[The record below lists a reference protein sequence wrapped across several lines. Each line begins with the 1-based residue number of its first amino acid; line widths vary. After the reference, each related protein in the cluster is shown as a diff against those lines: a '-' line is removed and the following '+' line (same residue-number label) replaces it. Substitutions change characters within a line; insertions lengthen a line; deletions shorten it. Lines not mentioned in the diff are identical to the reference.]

1 MRSVRLL
8 AIFGLVAGLAA
19 PALAD
24 FEPITDESEF
34 TSLIRENRLTRLG
47 IDLTVTPDGRIDGRA
62 FGRPVTG
69 NWAWQG
75 DYFCRDLTWGER
87 DFGYNCQEVARNG
100 NSLRFTSD
108 RGRGQSAELTL
119 R

>member
-1 MRSVRLL
+1 MRPVRLL
-8 AIFGLVAGLAA
+8 AICALSAVMAT

-24 FEPITDESEF
+24 FEPITDEAEF
-34 TSLIRENRLTRLG
+34 TRLIRDNRLTRLG
-47 IDLTVTPDGRIDGRA
+47 IDLTVTPDGRIDGKA

-75 DYFCRDLTWGER
+75 GYFCRDLVWGER

-100 NSLRFTSD
+100 DALRFTSD